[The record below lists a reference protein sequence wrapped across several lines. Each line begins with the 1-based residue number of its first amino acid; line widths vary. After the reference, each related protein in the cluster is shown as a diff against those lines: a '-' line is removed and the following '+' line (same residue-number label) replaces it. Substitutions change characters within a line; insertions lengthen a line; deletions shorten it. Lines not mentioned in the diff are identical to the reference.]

1 MTFGPASYGDA
12 FADVYDDWYADVSDV
27 AGTVARVARLAE
39 VAGGGP
45 VLELGI
51 GTGRLALPMA
61 AAGLEVHGIEASAA
75 MVERLRAK
83 PGGAP
88 LPVAV
93 GDMADVATVAPG
105 GPYAVVLVAFNT
117 FFNLAT
123 PAAQVRCLAGVAAVL
138 APGGALV
145 VEAFVP
151 ADPPPLGG
159 ALAVRSVEAG
169 RVVLTASVTEPDG
182 RTVTGSHVELADG
195 SRPRLRPW
203 RLRMATPAEL
213 DALAGRAGLVLAE
226 RHAGWRGEPFHDA
239 SGQHVSVYR
248 EAAGRTPP

>member
-12 FADVYDDWYADVSDV
+12 FADVYDEWYADVSDV

-39 VAGGGP
+39 LAGGGP

-51 GTGRLALPMA
+51 GTGRLAVPLA

-75 MVERLRAK
+75 MVERLRAR

-93 GDMADVATVAPG
+93 GDMADVATIAPG
-105 GPYAVVLVAFNT
+105 GPYGVVLVAFNT

-123 PAAQVRCLAGVAAVL
+123 TAAQVRCLAGGAAVL
-138 APGGALV
+138 GPGGALV

-151 ADPPPLGG
+151 ADPPPVGG
-159 ALAVRSVEAG
+159 ALAVRSVEVG

-182 RTVTGSHVELADG
+182 PTVTGSHVELTDG
-195 SRPRLRPW
+195 DRPRLRPW

-213 DALAGRAGLVLAE
+213 DALAGAAGLVLDE
-226 RHAGWRGEPFHDA
+226 RHAGWRAEPFDDR

-248 EAAGRTPP
+248 KAAGRTAP